1 MKKSVQLLVFSAFLI
16 GLIANAQSSSN
27 DKNKIKGNGKVVTE
41 TRNTGDYDAIKVGG
55 PFDVNLV
62 AGKEGKIT
70 IKGEENLLAVIKV
83 EVEDNALKIYVD
95 KTANIRPSSGHEI
108 EITVPFEKISAVSL
122 AGSGDIQSKD
132 KIKSDTFSAKLSG
145 SGNFNLNVD
154 SNDFELN
161 LSGSGDVILK
171 GSADKFTSKLA
182 GSGNV
187 NASDLKSKTVDA
199 NVSGSGN
206 SIVNCEGN
214 LTARVSGSGN
224 IKYLGNPEKR
234 DVKVSG
240 SGNITKG

>member
-1 MKKSVQLLVFSAFLI
+1 MKKSIQLLVCSAFLM
-16 GLIANAQSSSN
+16 GFVANAQAT
-27 DKNKIKGNGKVVTE
+27 KVKGNGKVVTE
-41 TRNTGDYDAIKVGG
+41 TRTTGDYDAIKIGG
-55 PFDVNLV
+55 SFDVNLV
-62 AGKEGKIT
+62 AGKEGKI
-70 IKGEENLLAVIKV
+70 ILKGEENLLSVIKV

-95 KTANIRPSSGHEI
+95 KTVNIRPSSKI

-122 AGSGDIQSKD
+122 AGSGDVKTKD
-132 KIKSDTFSAKLSG
+132 QIKSDTFEAKLSG
-145 SGNFNLNVD
+145 SGNFNLNVN
-154 SNDFELN
+154 SNDFELS
-161 LSGSGDVILK
+161 LSGSGDVTLK
-171 GSADKFTSKLA
+171 GSADKFTTKLA

-187 NASDLKSKTVDA
+187 NASDLKSKNVEA

-224 IKYLGNPEKR
+224 IKYLGNPDKR

>member
-1 MKKSVQLLVFSAFLI
+1 MKKSIQLLVCGAFLV
-16 GLIANAQSSSN
+16 GFIANAQGS
-27 DKNKIKGNGKVVTE
+27 IKGNGKMVTE
-41 TRNTGDYDAIKVGG
+41 TRTTGDYDAIKVGG

-70 IKGEENLLAVIKV
+70 IKGEENLLSAIKI
-83 EVEDNALKIYVD
+83 EVEDNALKIYID
-95 KTANIRPSSGHEI
+95 KTTNIRPSSGHSI

-122 AGSGDIQSKD
+122 AGSGDIKTKD
-132 KIKSDTFSAKLSG
+132 KIKSDTFAAKLSG
-145 SGNFNLNVD
+145 SGNFKLDVD
-154 SNDFELN
+154 SNNFELS
-161 LSGSGDVILK
+161 LSGSGDVTLK
-171 GSADKFTSKLA
+171 GSADNFTTKQA

-187 NASDLKSKTVDA
+187 NASDLKSKNVQA
-199 NVSGSGN
+199 NISGSGN
-206 SIVNCEGN
+206 SIVNCNGN

>member
-1 MKKSVQLLVFSAFLI
+1 MKKSIQLLACSVFLTGF
-16 GLIANAQSSSN
+16 IANAQWSSN
-27 DKNKIKGNGKVVTE
+27 DQNKIKGNGKVVTE

-62 AGKEGKIT
+62 SGNEGKIT
-70 IKGEENLLAVIKV
+70 IKGEENLLSSIKI

-95 KTANIRPSSGHEI
+95 KTVNIRSSSGHKI
-108 EITVPFEKISAVSL
+108 EITVPFEKISSVSL
-122 AGSGDIQSKD
+122 AGSGDIQTKNTIKND
-132 KIKSDTFSAKLSG
+132 KFEAKLAG
-145 SGNFNLNVD
+145 SGNFKLDVD

-161 LSGSGDVILK
+161 VSGSGNVALK
-171 GSADKFTSKLA
+171 GSADNFTTKLS
-182 GSGNV
+182 GSGNI
-187 NASDLKSKTVDA
+187 NASNLKSKNVNA

-214 LTARVSGSGN
+214 LTARVSGSGD
-224 IKYLGNPEKR
+224 IKYIGNPDKR